1 MVNEAVTQL
10 ENQNAMTIQTPATGS
25 DFIGLLVFLIP
36 CLQFVQIKAIGLLD
50 GSDLI
55 LIAIFIYMAFRW
67 KIQIA
72 SRAGKWFVVL
82 CSLWLVSQCVT
93 DIVRHS
99 AFIDYARGWS
109 NIGLTLIIFLVLCT
123 LLYGRPNLIVLYGW
137 GFAVGAMIRYFVN
150 PDDVAAT
157 EPWKFGIGDSVTLAV
172 ILLVSRKD
180 CRGPWPATWSAAIG
194 IINIMQGYRS
204 IGGECLAVALYL
216 SVTSILRKK
225 KFSNTRLTKKAVVLI
240 ACSIILGLGG
250 VVWAYQYAAES
261 GLLGEEARAK
271 FEQQSSGQYGVLLGG
286 RVEML
291 GYIPAIYDSPILGHG
306 SWARDPTYVLA
317 EHQALAEMGYTS
329 AEDYS
334 ENDIEEGYIPTHSCL
349 FGAWV
354 DAGILGALFWGWLL
368 VLTAK
373 ALLRVYPS
381 NIVILPL
388 MCYMA
393 FSLLWDILFS
403 PYGARARIVMP
414 YRAVMLMTC
423 LDMARPGIAK
433 VAEVIGKK
441 RNIKVATS
449 QSYA

>member
-10 ENQNAMTIQTPATGS
+10 ENQNEMTIQTPATGS
-25 DFIGLLVFLIP
+25 DFVGLLVFLIP

-172 ILLVSRKD
+172 ILF
-180 CRGPWPATWSAAIG
+180 
-194 IINIMQGYRS
+194 S
-204 IGGECLAVALYL
+204 I
-216 SVTSILRKK
+216 T
-225 KFSNTRLTKKAVVLI
+225 
-240 ACSIILGLGG
+240 
-250 VVWAYQYAAES
+250 
-261 GLLGEEARAK
+261 
-271 FEQQSSGQYGVLLGG
+271 
-286 RVEML
+286 
-291 GYIPAIYDSPILGHG
+291 
-306 SWARDPTYVLA
+306 
-317 EHQALAEMGYTS
+317 
-329 AEDYS
+329 
-334 ENDIEEGYIPTHSCL
+334 
-349 FGAWV
+349 
-354 DAGILGALFWGWLL
+354 
-368 VLTAK
+368 
-373 ALLRVYPS
+373 
-381 NIVILPL
+381 
-388 MCYMA
+388 
-393 FSLLWDILFS
+393 
-403 PYGARARIVMP
+403 
-414 YRAVMLMTC
+414 
-423 LDMARPGIAK
+423 
-433 VAEVIGKK
+433 
-441 RNIKVATS
+441 
-449 QSYA
+449 